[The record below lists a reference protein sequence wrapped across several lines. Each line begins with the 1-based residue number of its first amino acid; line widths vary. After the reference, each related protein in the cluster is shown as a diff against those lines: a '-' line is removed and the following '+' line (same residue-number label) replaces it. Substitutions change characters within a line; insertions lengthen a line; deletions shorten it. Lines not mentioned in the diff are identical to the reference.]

1 MSQLTIYWE
10 GEFVAA
16 TNRGIRL
23 TQYRSRYNRMNAE
36 RTQQVIDELE
46 TVQTY
51 L

>member
-1 MSQLTIYWE
+1 MSQLTTYWE

-16 TNRGIRL
+16 TDRGIRL

-46 TVQTY
+46 TAQTY